1 MLKLVDDAKTVLLFS
16 SGENNILQVMVK
28 VVKGVRPDL
37 AAIPR
42 NRPPACSGFLS
53 LMQRCWTTNP
63 QARPSF
69 QSTYCWFD
77 TLKNHPSPFT
87 PIDHPGSCFSE
98 RSVSPSCS
106 CYFGFIWSCFFLQI
120 SQLKLRSS
128 AQSRKRRL
136 RCQPHPRWNW
146 SVCPLMVLP
155 MNRCVIKSLSR
166 RMEIK
171 QVLHCDILEIID
183 VCNGRLL

>member
-1 MLKLVDDAKTVLLFS
+1 MFQGLSNFFKARVNTKLHIIYILEKKGDAFVLKLVDDAKTVLLFS

-69 QSTYCWFD
+69 QSTYC
-77 TLKNHPSPFT
+77 
-87 PIDHPGSCFSE
+87 
-98 RSVSPSCS
+98 
-106 CYFGFIWSCFFLQI
+106 
-120 SQLKLRSS
+120 
-128 AQSRKRRL
+128 
-136 RCQPHPRWNW
+136 
-146 SVCPLMVLP
+146 
-155 MNRCVIKSLSR
+155 
-166 RMEIK
+166 
-171 QVLHCDILEIID
+171 
-183 VCNGRLL
+183 